1 LEPVPDDVLTATD
14 DGVAVA
20 VWVVPGSSRTR
31 IDGAHGDR
39 LKVRVTAP
47 PEGGKANREVERAL
61 GERLGTE
68 VRLKSGM
75 RSRAKVFLVPKADVD
90 TVRRKLDL

>member
-1 LEPVPDDVLTATD
+1 MPDDILTATD

-20 VWVVPGSSRTR
+20 VWVVPGSSRAR
-31 IDGAHGDR
+31 IAGAHGDQ

-47 PEGGKANREVERAL
+47 PERGKANREVERIL
-61 GERLGTE
+61 EERLGTG
-68 VRLKSGM
+68 VTLKSGM
-75 RSRAKVFLVPKADVD
+75 RTRAKVFLVPKADID